1 MQIIGFFAML
11 MFTLILIFLFIS
23 FVYFYLYI
31 AKKENLLK
39 AQGYRKGKKKKS
51 SLRNRIVNP
60 LVSWGTK
67 AGPVG
72 MKYPLFLDMPKHERW
87 LKEAGRPL
95 GMTLESFF
103 GFRFV
108 LILIG
113 LGFGSL
119 YTFLGMPF
127 ALPILLL
134 SILSGVMGP
143 SLWLY
148 LSAKR
153 RQEAISMM
161 MPDFLDTVSVTLQ
174 AGVSLDSALSHVT
187 NQFDGPL
194 SEEIDR
200 FNKEIELGVQRK
212 TAYLNLIDRN
222 SSKELQTLVNA
233 LIQGSSLGVAVAR
246 TFKLQAEDLRLTRG
260 FKAKEKAAKA
270 NPQVTLVTTF
280 FIAPAVFG
288 FIMGLIVLNIIY
300 NPEAF
305 GLDTFFK

>member
-1 MQIIGFFAML
+1 MQIIGFFAMF
-11 MFTLILIFLFIS
+11 MFCLILIFLFIS

-31 AKKENLLK
+31 AKKENLLN
-39 AQGYRKGKKKKS
+39 AQGYKKGKKGKS
-51 SLRNRIVNP
+51 SLRNRILNP
-60 LVSWGTK
+60 LVRWGTK

-72 MKYPLFLDMPKHERW
+72 MKYPLFLNVAKHEQW

-127 ALPILLL
+127 ALPVLLL

-153 RQEAISMM
+153 RQEAISIA

-174 AGVSLDSALSHVT
+174 AGVSLDGALLHVT

-200 FNKEIELGVQRK
+200 FNKEIELGVPRK

-222 SSKELQTLVNA
+222 SSKELHTLVNA

-246 TFKLQAEDLRLTRG
+246 TFKLQAEDLRMTRG

-300 NPEAF
+300 NPAAF
-305 GLDTFFK
+305 GLDAFFK

>member
-1 MQIIGFFAML
+1 MQFIGFFAMF

-23 FVYFYLYI
+23 FLYFFLYI
-31 AKKENLLK
+31 AKKENLLI
-39 AQGYRKGKKKKS
+39 AQGYSKEKRKKS
-51 SLRNRIVNP
+51 SLRKVLLDP
-60 LVSWGTK
+60 LVKWGVK

-72 MKYPLFLDMPKHERW
+72 MKYPLFLNVPKHEQW

-95 GMTLESFF
+95 EMTLESFF

-108 LILIG
+108 CILIG
-113 LGFGSL
+113 LSVGSI

-127 ALPILLL
+127 ALFILLL
-134 SILSGVMGP
+134 SILLGFIGP
-143 SLWLY
+143 SIWLFV
-148 LSAKR
+148 SAKR

-174 AGVSLDSALSHVT
+174 AGVSLDGALRHVT
-187 NQFDGPL
+187 NQFEGPL

-200 FNKEIELGVQRK
+200 YNKEIELGVPRK
-212 TAYLNLIDRN
+212 TAYLNLNDRN

-246 TFKLQAEDLRLTRG
+246 TFKLQAEDLRSTRG

-300 NPEAF
+300 NPAAF
-305 GLDTFFK
+305 GLDAFFK